1 MTFEEIDPRVIDTM
15 RKLRREAEDA
25 EYESSTPG
33 AARWRERAEIRRPGS
48 NPPAPRSV
56 KPPPPPNPP
65 PERSV
70 KGDAPKY
77 DAPMAQR
84 HRFGRVLDLPPRDH
98 GDLDG
103 AHWLTAVAGL
113 ALVLWVVVAL
123 VLWWLA

>member
-1 MTFEEIDPRVIDTM
+1 MTHDAISKTA
-15 RKLRREAEDA
+15 REQLDA

-84 HRFGRVLDLPPRDH
+84 HRFGRALDKPPVRDDFDE
-98 GDLDG
+98 GS
-103 AHWLTAVAGL
+103 WLGWL
-113 ALVLWVVVAL
+113 ALYFAAVVTVLIVLWL
-123 VLWWLA
+123 VMS

>member
-1 MTFEEIDPRVIDTM
+1 MTHDAISKTA
-15 RKLRREAEDA
+15 REQLDA
-25 EYESSTPG
+25 EYEASTPG

-84 HRFGRVLDLPPRDH
+84 HRFGRALDLPPAEPRD
-98 GDLDG
+98 GIERGIIWAAVVSVALWG
-103 AHWLTAVAGL
+103 IFALIWWLT
-113 ALVLWVVVAL
+113 
-123 VLWWLA
+123 

>member
-15 RKLRREAEDA
+15 RQLRREAEDA

-84 HRFGRVLDLPPRDH
+84 HRFGRVLDLPPVNREAR
-98 GDLDG
+98 GDWLI
-103 AHWLTAVAGL
+103 WLTLTG
-113 ALVLWVVVAL
+113 LVLWAIGAGL
-123 VLWWLA
+123 IWWLT